1 VEGVGDHGCEYM
13 TGGRAVILGPTGR
26 NFAAGMSGG
35 IAYVWDPEDRLP
47 ARINKGM
54 VELSRELDEEDEK
67 TILDLVREHV
77 ERTGSTV
84 GEHVLQ
90 TWEERKSE
98 FQRVIS
104 PAFKRVLEEARNK
117 EKEVVHG

>member
-1 VEGVGDHGCEYM
+1 
-13 TGGRAVILGPTGR
+13 
-26 NFAAGMSGG
+26 MSGG